1 MLSSTGVSRII
12 CLRIGNSL
20 LYSTLTFFIIVM
32 SLYLAGMIMVHLYLY
47 VLDGVRG
54 AVPPPDSRGAGVILG
69 QVVLAGLVME
79 KVGKTE
85 DQPRN

>member
-1 MLSSTGVSRII
+1 
-12 CLRIGNSL
+12 
-20 LYSTLTFFIIVM
+20 M
-32 SLYLAGMIMVHLYLY
+32 SMYLAGMIMVHLYLY

-54 AVPPPDSRGAGVILG
+54 AVPPPDSRGTGVILG